1 MSPTTN
7 NVPAEETSEVF
18 WSDNQSRGRIATL
31 VGALIFVILSYQF
44 GSTLLAP
51 ALPTIATDL
60 GESTEAVARLQSLF
74 FMSGAVLGVAL
85 SRWSDYIGRRRSLI
99 IILTV
104 CTVGTVICLFASN
117 LPMLIVGRILQG
129 SSNAAYTICYLVL
142 AERLD
147 KRLFGICLGIV
158 ASINGGVGGIDSL
171 IGGVVTDTIGWRF
184 LFVIILVASVLGY
197 IGLLT
202 LVPRDEKTERSGKM
216 DWWGA
221 ATMAVFL
228 ACLSSFIENAS
239 SFGLSDSL
247 TLIYLAGMVVA
258 AFGFVIAELKVPYPL
273 IAVSALRS
281 RRVWPVFM
289 TTLLT
294 LCGTFSFVNY
304 TMVLFTQGTGGYAMS
319 ASRSSMLYLT
329 PQSLA
334 GVVAAIFAGYL
345 AQRFGWYLSLRV
357 SAGLTVLLMAAINF
371 FLAEKAIVFVLL
383 IALGAVYMGQ
393 LFTTVNGISVINS
406 PKDSPGALPGI
417 NGAAFGIGA
426 SAGIAVVAPVAA
438 GGTFTDYQN
447 AFWISVGFVFAA
459 FIMTLLLQPA
469 EQESEAAV

>member
-1 MSPTTN
+1 VSSTTHHASSGEA
-7 NVPAEETSEVF
+7 PEAF
-18 WSDNQSRGRIATL
+18 WSDSQSKGRIATL

-51 ALPTIATDL
+51 ALPTIAGDL
-60 GESTEAVARLQSLF
+60 GESPEAVARLQSLF

-104 CTVGTVICLFASN
+104 CTAGTVICLFATN
-117 LPMLIVGRILQG
+117 LPMLIIGRILQG

-147 KRLFGICLGIV
+147 KKLFGIALGIV

-171 IGGVVTDTIGWRF
+171 IGGIVTDTLGWRF
-184 LFVIILVASVLGY
+184 LFGIILLAAVLGY

-202 LVPRDEKTERSGKM
+202 LVPRDERTESTGRM

-228 ACLSSFIENAS
+228 ACLSSFIENVPAL
-239 SFGLSDSL
+239 GLSDGL
-247 TLIYLAGMVVA
+247 TLAYLGGMVLAAVA
-258 AFGFVIAELKVPYPL
+258 FVIAELKVPQPL

-304 TMVLFTQGTGGYAMS
+304 TMVLFTQGDGGYAMS
-319 ASRSSMLYLT
+319 ASRSAMLYLT

-334 GVVAAIFAGYL
+334 GVIAAIFAGYL

-357 SAGLTVLLMAAINF
+357 SAGLTVLLMAAINL
-371 FLAEKAIVFVLL
+371 FLAHQAVVFVLL
-383 IALGAVYMGQ
+383 ILLGAVYMGQ

-426 SAGIAVVAPVAA
+426 SAGIAVVAPIAA
-438 GGTFTDYQN
+438 GGAFVNYQN
-447 AFWISVGFVFAA
+447 ALWVSVGFVLAA
-459 FIMTLLLQPA
+459 FVMTLILRAA
-469 EQESEAAV
+469 EGER